1 MGWDG
6 GLRGRS
12 EREGMYVYIWLIH
25 FAVQQKLTQYSKAII
40 CQLKKKK
47 DPTCYTVWPKSKK
60 KKRKEREVCLDPVD
74 NKMGT
79 SDSWSPGW
87 EKLVHFATLGS
98 ILGFLAPVSLWHLGK
113 LYPGLVHLSEHMR
126 SGCLFLNH
134 LNNLYVFDLKAS
146 PETGTKCF

>member
-1 MGWDG
+1 M
-6 GLRGRS
+6 LHS
-12 EREGMYVYIWLIH
+12 M
-25 FAVQQKLTQYSKAII
+25 AKK
-40 CQLKKKK
+40 LKKKK
-47 DPTCYTVWPKSKK
+47 
-60 KKRKEREVCLDPVD
+60 REREREREVCPDPVD

-87 EKLVHFATLGS
+87 EKLVHFASTLGS

-113 LYPGLVHLSEHMR
+113 LHPGLVHLSEHTR

-134 LNNLYVFDLKAS
+134 LNNLYFFDLKAS